1 MILPIAIAVSDTL
14 APEIPPEELDVP
26 AGIPYNERLHR
37 LSSCVDQLRRKSVA
51 IGNSTITP
59 CTFIQNPSNEEGSEF
74 TNILTVLT
82 EPETVHVS
90 HQPSHG
96 VGLAEL
102 RISKALQLS
111 TAYGANIGGLATL
124 IGAYP
129 NMVLKINLEKY

>member
-59 CTFIQNPSNEEGSEF
+59 CTFIQNPSNEEGSE
-74 TNILTVLT
+74 
-82 EPETVHVS
+82 PETVHVS